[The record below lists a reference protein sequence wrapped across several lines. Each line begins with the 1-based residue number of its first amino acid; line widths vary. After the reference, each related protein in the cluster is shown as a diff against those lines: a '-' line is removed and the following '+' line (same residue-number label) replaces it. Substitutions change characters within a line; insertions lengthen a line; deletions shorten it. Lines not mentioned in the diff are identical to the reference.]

1 MKGNSNA
8 STCKFHRTRIQI
20 TAGYQFFY
28 PILLMNYFE
37 QEVFNLMAYTVFPDY
52 CRNFRNLMVNFSTFN
67 QYFDHFLP
75 LGH

>member
-1 MKGNSNA
+1 M
-8 STCKFHRTRIQI
+8 IQI
-20 TAGYQFFY
+20 TAVYQFFY

-37 QEVFNLMAYTVFPDY
+37 QEVFNLMVYKFFLDL
-52 CRNFRNLMVNFSTFN
+52 CRNFRNLVVNFSTFN